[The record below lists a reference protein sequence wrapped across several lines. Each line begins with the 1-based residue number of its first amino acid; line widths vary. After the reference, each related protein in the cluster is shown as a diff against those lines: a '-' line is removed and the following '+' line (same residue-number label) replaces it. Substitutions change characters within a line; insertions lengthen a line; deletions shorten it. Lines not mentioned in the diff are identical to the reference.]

1 MESEEEERKNRRQ
14 ALRMKKSRAINALIK
29 LTDKLK
35 LEQVLEPV
43 ETLFVIKEKATNR
56 FKYCGDG
63 ELLDNFMKGKPLTS
77 SLPARK
83 NRYSSLVASK
93 STEKVVEPLTPQ
105 QYRYTCGVGS
115 RKSLSEEQRD
125 ALNNANVISTGAS
138 VAFQV
143 DR

>member
-1 MESEEEERKNRRQ
+1 MPLLS
-14 ALRMKKSRAINALIK
+14 S
-29 LTDKLK
+29 TDKLK

-93 STEKVVEPLTPQ
+93 SRKKLWSRSPHSSIGIHAGWGPESLFRKNKETPSIT
-105 QYRYTCGVGS
+105 RM
-115 RKSLSEEQRD
+115 LLAP
-125 ALNNANVISTGAS
+125 ALV
-138 VAFQV
+138 
-143 DR
+143 